1 MAESL
6 MLIALGFLIAT
17 FFAIIA
23 IQLVRRRAVAVTTA
37 RVTQELKSADE
48 HAHEEAAA
56 SAGRIAALEAKIA
69 ELASGNSA
77 FADRNA
83 ELEQAAI
90 TAAEAAEAQ
99 REASANE
106 AETLRRDI
114 ATLQTQNEAARAQ
127 ADRQSQELASLHA
140 HADALRQR
148 IAGLEQAAT
157 AEIDRQS
164 HLELQLKALGE
175 KAARLVYEMNEAFAH
190 VAEAPVLQAAVNAPM
205 PEMAPEPATG
215 PAVTEA
221 QPTPKLTPFP
231 ADELGAGFEELSAIK
246 ASLSST
252 FAPVAPTDFDDDDED
267 GLPGEM
273 ILAERI
279 KALEAGVTS

>member
-6 MLIALGFLIAT
+6 MLIALGFLTAT
-17 FFAIIA
+17 LFAIIA
-23 IQLVRRRAVAVTTA
+23 IQLVRRRAVAVTTV
-37 RVTQELKSADE
+37 RVTQELKGADE
-48 HAHEEAAA
+48 RAHEEVAA
-56 SAGRIAALEAKIA
+56 SAARIAALEAKIA

-83 ELEQAAI
+83 ELEQAAVV
-90 TAAEAAEAQ
+90 AAEAAEAQ
-99 REASANE
+99 RKTSAHE

-114 ATLQTQNEAARAQ
+114 AVLQTQHEAARAQ
-127 ADRQSQELASLHA
+127 ADRQSQELANLHA

-148 IAGLEQAAT
+148 VAELEQAAT
-157 AEIDRQS
+157 AEVDRQS
-164 HLELQLKALGE
+164 HLEQQLKSLGE

-190 VAEAPVLQAAVNAPM
+190 VAEAPVLQAAISAPT
-205 PEMAPEPATG
+205 PELTREPATG
-215 PAVTEA
+215 QVTTEA
-221 QPTPKLTPFP
+221 QPTSKLTPFP

-252 FAPVAPTDFDDDDED
+252 FEPVAPTDFDDGDED